1 MKSMGPSEV
10 RQAEDLSAL
19 ETVLVVSGVNKTLN
33 DNFFF
38 FNSTLQKKK

>member
-19 ETVLVVSGVNKTLN
+19 ETVLVVSGVNKTPN
-33 DNFFF
+33 DDFFF
-38 FNSTLQKKK
+38 STQHFKK